1 LSPYSGGISLPF
13 EALEE
18 ASKKYVPLIDSA
30 IFEALRGSPEELYR
44 ASAHLLKGG
53 GKRLRPLILLMA
65 ARALGG
71 AEAEPRALPL
81 AVAVEVFHNF
91 TLVHDDIMDND
102 DFRRGIP
109 TVHKVFGVP
118 MAITAGD
125 LMFSLSF
132 LSIFDAMKAGLPET
146 YVNKAVRTLAE
157 AARKVAEG
165 QAHDMLFEKSWEVG
179 PNDYLLMIYLKTSAL
194 IEASAKMGA
203 LAAMAKDEVVEAI
216 GEYGRLVGL
225 AFQIRDDILG
235 LFGDPSKTGKPVY
248 SDLRRGKKTLLVI
261 YAASRSQE
269 ARKLLEEIFS
279 GNYNEEKLKAA
290 ADLIRQTGALNYAEE
305 LANSYSQL
313 AIDKLVTLR
322 ERGYIVD
329 EEAYEVLK
337 DLAVFSAQR
346 DK

>member
-1 LSPYSGGISLPF
+1 MPF
-13 EALEE
+13 EALDQL
-18 ASKKYVPLIDSA
+18 SRKYIPLIDSKLL
-30 IFEALRGSPEELYR
+30 EVLKGSPEEVYR
-44 ASAHLLKGG
+44 ASAHLIKGG
-53 GKRLRPLILLMA
+53 GKRLRPLIVLLA

-71 AEAEPRALPL
+71 VEAESRALPL
-81 AVAVEVFHNF
+81 ALAVEIFHNF

-125 LMFSLSF
+125 LMFAVSF
-132 LSIFDAMKAGLPET
+132 LTTFDSQAAGLPGDL
-146 YVNKAVRTLAE
+146 VARSVRVLAD
-157 AARKVAEG
+157 AAKKVAEG
-165 QAHDMLFEKSWEVG
+165 QAYDLMFEKTWDVG
-179 PNDYLLMIYLKTSAL
+179 PSDYLNMIYLKTSAL

-203 LAAMAKDEVVEAI
+203 IAAQARDEVIETM

-235 LFGDPSKTGKPVY
+235 LFGDPSKTGKPIY

-269 ARKLLEEIFS
+269 ARALLAEIFA
-279 GNYNEEKLKAA
+279 GNFDEDKLRRAA
-290 ADLIRQTGALNYAEE
+290 ELIKETGALDYAEG

-313 AIDKLVTLR
+313 AVERLVTLR
-322 ERGYIVD
+322 EAGYVKD
-329 EEAYEVLK
+329 EAAYEALK
-337 DLAVFSAQR
+337 ELAIFSSER
-346 DK
+346 EK